1 MAIEARRRAA
11 RREGSASDDAD
22 TKAAALYL
30 HDRRV
35 LLLLSINVFL
45 ALLVVVTVLFRL
57 DGSAT
62 SGGYIVQYR
71 PSLGISAFKTGSSV
85 ALYAFIAFAMLVVG
99 LHTSLSMRIYTA
111 RKQLAVAVLGLGSL
125 LLLLAVIVSNA
136 LLALD

>member
-1 MAIEARRRAA
+1 MA
-11 RREGSASDDAD
+11 REIHKKSAKPIHAD
-22 TKAAALYL
+22 TEDASSRTAALYL

-45 ALLVVVTVLFRL
+45 ALVVIVTVLFRL
-57 DGSAT
+57 ESSAT

-99 LHTSLSMRIYTA
+99 LHTTLSMRIYEA

-125 LLLLAVIVSNA
+125 LLLLAIIVSNA